1 MTRAGVGLVLR
12 EGGGGGL
19 FVESV
24 NSGGAAAAE
33 GSIRPGDQ
41 IVGVNGIPV
50 TRMRS
55 NDVAPHITGPPSSWV
70 ELVIFRQ
77 GMQFPVR
84 IQRGSTAAGSAV
96 NRQSQV
102 AAPAA
107 RSPYKGSQRLGGEA
121 LAGRDPR
128 ALAAE
133 AAMKRQVLVL

>member
-1 MTRAGVGLVLR
+1 MLR
-12 EGGGGGL
+12 DGGMGEL

-24 NSGGAAAAE
+24 KPGGAAAAE

-41 IVGVNGIPV
+41 IVVVNGIPA
-50 TRMRS
+50 TGMRS
-55 NDVAPHITGPPSSWV
+55 NDIAPHIVGPPLSWV

-77 GMQFPVR
+77 GMQFSVR
-84 IQRGSTAAGSAV
+84 LQRGSTAVGSAV
-96 NRQSQV
+96 NPQRPV

-107 RSPYKGSQRLGGEA
+107 ARSPHKGSQRLGGEA
-121 LAGRDPR
+121 VAGRNPR